1 MSKAGRKPNQTT
13 AVDLVDPSLDQ
24 DRIGDAMEAMRANG
38 ATEQQVHEAGIFDL
52 GRQVGAIQMA
62 RMQRDF
68 SAVAEV
74 RLFEEVK
81 KSNKFKDLA
90 ISLPNGSSATAEN
103 LEDFCRLVFGTG
115 YKVMAEESRNLQV
128 LGQASFESAQRI
140 GLNRRE
146 IRMIRALPEAQRA
159 IVDDALKSESRAE
172 VVAAI
177 EDLASQLSK
186 AQSDTEEAL
195 AELEAERELSG
206 KKTQKIEQLKRDKVR
221 INKLPPEDALI
232 ELRKEATA
240 IALDSEAS
248 VLGGLRQAFIALS
261 EHEGEDNIIFMAGL
275 AGQVQRRLNELREEF
290 ELPDLSNADDVELAN
305 QVAQWATGE
314 VKSAKGGKG
323 SKG

>member
-24 DRIGDAMEAMRANG
+24 DRIGDAMEAMRAQG
-38 ATEQQVHEAGIFDL
+38 MSEKQIHDAEVYDL
-52 GRQVGAIQMA
+52 GRQMGAIQMA
-62 RMQRDF
+62 RLQQEIL
-68 SAVAEV
+68 AVATI
-74 RLFEEVK
+74 RLFDEIK
-81 KSNKFKDLA
+81 KSKKYKDLA
-90 ISLPNGSSATAEN
+90 IPMPDGKYATANNIREFCDMVFGVGYISMLEASSN
-103 LEDFCRLVFGTG
+103 LE
-115 YKVMAEESRNLQV
+115 A
-128 LGQASFESAQRI
+128 LGQASYESAQRL

-146 IRMIRALPEAQRA
+146 LRMIRALPQEQR
-159 IVDDALKSESRAE
+159 VQVQGVFESESRAE

-275 AGQVQRRLNELREEF
+275 AGQFQRRLNELREEF

>member
-24 DRIGDAMEAMRANG
+24 DRIGDAMEAMRASG
-38 ATEQQVHEAGIFDL
+38 ATEQQMHEAGIFDL

-90 ISLPNGSSATAEN
+90 IPLPNGSSAMAEN

-146 IRMIRALPEAQRA
+146 IRMIRALPQEQRA

-248 VLGGLRQAFIALS
+248 ILGGLRQAFIALV
-261 EHEGEDNIIFMAGL
+261 EHDGEDNTIFMAGL
-275 AGQVQRRLNELREEF
+275 AGQVQRRLSELREEF

>member
-68 SAVAEV
+68 CAVAQI
-74 RLFEEVK
+74 RLFEEAK
-81 KSNKFKDLA
+81 KSNKFKELSIQTPD
-90 ISLPNGSSATAEN
+90 GKCATAQN
-103 LEDFCRLVFGTG
+103 FEDFCKLVFGTG
-115 YKVMAEESRNLQV
+115 YRAMAEESQNLEM
-128 LGQASFESAQRI
+128 LGQASFESAKRI

-146 IRMIRALPEAQRA
+146 IRMIRALPQEQRA

>member
-146 IRMIRALPEAQRA
+146 IRMIRALPEEQRA

-248 VLGGLRQAFIALS
+248 ILGGLRQAFIALS
-261 EHEGEDNIIFMAGL
+261 EHEGEDNTIFMAGL

>member
-1 MSKAGRKPNQTT
+1 
-13 AVDLVDPSLDQ
+13 VDLVDPSLDQ

-90 ISLPNGSSATAEN
+90 ISLPNGSSAMAEN

-314 VKSAKGGKG
+314 VKGAKGGKG

>member
-24 DRIGDAMEAMRANG
+24 DRIGDAMEAMRAQG
-38 ATEQQVHEAGIFDL
+38 MSEKQIHDAEVYDL
-52 GRQVGAIQMA
+52 GRQMGAIQMA
-62 RMQRDF
+62 RLQQEIL
-68 SAVAEV
+68 AVATI
-74 RLFEEVK
+74 RLFDEIK
-81 KSNKFKDLA
+81 KSKKYKDLA
-90 ISLPNGSSATAEN
+90 IPMLDGKYATANNIREFCDMVFGVGYISMLEASSN
-103 LEDFCRLVFGTG
+103 LE
-115 YKVMAEESRNLQV
+115 A
-128 LGQASFESAQRI
+128 LGQASYESAQRL

-146 IRMIRALPEAQRA
+146 LRMIRALPQEQRVQ
-159 IVDDALKSESRAE
+159 IQGVFESESRAE

-248 VLGGLRQAFIALS
+248 ILGGLRQAFIALS